1 MAIIQTVEEQLARL
15 GSYNRMYNYNRNN
28 WKYLLVSYLGGDD
41 YRRAGLLTRYQLET
55 DTEYQARLN
64 ATPLE
69 NHCKA
74 VISVYNSFLFRQ
86 QPERDF
92 GNIEEMPEVDDF
104 LEDADLDGR
113 DLNGF
118 MKDVSTWASVFGHC
132 WIMVTKPDIGA
143 TTRADEMA
151 SGVRPYVSL
160 LTPMNVLDW
169 QFERQANGR
178 YSLKYLKY
186 VEEINGSEQTIKEWH
201 VDRIETW
208 NVNFDNRTL
217 ISHEEVPNGLGK
229 IPAVVAYNSRSS
241 VRAMGVPD
249 IADIAHLQQFIYN
262 LTSEVEQTQRMDA
275 HPSLVKTPE
284 TQAGTGAGSIISI
297 PENLDPGLKPYL
309 LEYNGASVTSLYE
322 AINHASDAIDKLA
335 NTGSVRATTSKTM
348 SGIAMETE
356 FQLLNAKLAE
366 KADNLELAEEQLWCL
381 WCEYM
386 STTWDGEI
394 KYEDSYSIQDEQT
407 EYTKLQTAKAA
418 ATGPEALAAIDQLLI
433 DLVTDD
439 TEYEGKI
446 QGPLDAQVGGDIT
459 TQDLMT
465 PGMGENVSPSGAIN
479 LVGADAGSQA
489 QSTMSP
495 AEQTPAGDSC
505 PIATQDVAVN
515 LKNRQKAIKVA
526 NYGPLNPAQPNRTFW
541 MAKAKI
547 FGTTIQEAKGSRCGN
562 CAAFN
567 VGPKIKACIEQ
578 GLAAGG
584 SGSQDAWDV
593 VNQADL
599 GYCEMFDFK
608 CAATRTCDAWVTGGP
623 VTK

>member
-55 DTEYQARLN
+55 DSEYQARLN

-74 VISVYNSFLFRQ
+74 VINVYNSFLFRQ
-86 QPERDF
+86 EPERDF
-92 GNIEEMPEVDDF
+92 GTLEGMPEVDAF
-104 LEDADLDGR
+104 LDDADLDGR
-113 DLNGF
+113 SLNGF

-132 WIMVTKPDIGA
+132 WILVTKPDVGA
-143 TTRADEMA
+143 TTRADELA
-151 SGVRPYVSL
+151 QGIRPYVSL

-169 QFERQANGR
+169 QYRRAPSGVYE
-178 YSLKYLKY
+178 LVHLKY
-186 VEEINGSEQTIKEWH
+186 VEEINGSEQTIKEWYP
-201 VDRIETW
+201 DRIETW
-208 NVNFDNRTL
+208 NVNFDDRT
-217 ISHEEVPNGLGK
+217 IIGHEVEANGLGK
-229 IPAVVAYNSRSS
+229 IPAVVAYNTRSS
-241 VRAMGVPD
+241 VRAIGVPD

-262 LTSEVEQTQRMDA
+262 MTSEVEQTQRMDA

-309 LEYNGASVTSLYE
+309 LEYNGASISGLYE
-322 AINHASDAIDKLA
+322 AINHASEAIDKLA
-335 NTGSVRATTSKTM
+335 NTGSVRATTSKVM

-366 KADNLELAEEQLWCL
+366 KADNLEQAEEQIWILWA
-381 WCEYM
+381 EYM
-386 STTWDGEI
+386 GCVWDGEI
-394 KYEDSYSIQDEQT
+394 EYEDSYSIQDEQQ
-407 EYTKLQTAKAA
+407 EYIKLQTAKSA
-418 ATGPEALAAIDQLLI
+418 ATGPEALAVIDQMI
-433 DLVTDD
+433 IELVTDD
-439 TEYEGKI
+439 TDLEGKVP
-446 QGPLDAQVGGDIT
+446 GPLNANLGLV
-459 TQDLMT
+459 TQDMST
-465 PGMGENVSPSGAIN
+465 PGMMANVSPEGAIVSGATAEYPTQGPT
-479 LVGADAGSQA
+479 GA
-489 QSTMSP
+489 P
-495 AEQTPAGDSC
+495 ADLQTPAGASC

-515 LKNRQKAIKVA
+515 LKNRQKAIQVA

-541 MAKAKI
+541 MAKANI
-547 FGTTIQEAKGSRCGN
+547 FGTTVAEAKGSRCGN

-567 VGPKIKACIEQ
+567 VGPKIKACIEE
-578 GLAAGG
+578 GLAQGG
-584 SGSQDAWDV
+584 SGAQDAWDT
-593 VNQADL
+593 VNKADL

-623 VTK
+623 VTE